1 MQPRDLTS
9 PVDLLLTWMDQQGPF
24 ARLILLTGQSGAG
37 KTRFCL
43 ALVDAARN
51 MGLEVAGLV
60 SPAVF
65 SAAGKIGIDLLDI
78 KTGRQRSLAR
88 RRQSTGGWLAVGDWE
103 LDPRVLAWGNRL
115 LASAEPCDMLIL
127 DEMGP
132 LEFTAGSGLTNAF
145 ALIDARRYRLACV
158 GIRPA
163 LLPEALTRWP
173 WAQSYALPARQEVT

>member
-1 MQPRDLTS
+1 VQPPALNQ
-9 PVDLLLTWMDQQGPF
+9 PVDLLSAWMDHPGPF
-24 ARLILLTGQSGAG
+24 ARLLLLNGQSGSG
-37 KTRFCL
+37 KTHFCL
-43 ALVDAARN
+43 ALVDAARSK
-51 MGLEVAGLV
+51 GLEVAGLV

-78 KTGRQRSLAR
+78 KTGRQRNLAR
-88 RRQSTGGWLAVGDWE
+88 RRQSTGKWLAVGDWE

-115 LASAEPCDMLIL
+115 LGSAGACDLLIL

-145 ALIDARRYRLACV
+145 ALIEARRYRLACV

-163 LLPEALTRWP
+163 LLPDALARWP
-173 WAQSYALPARQEVT
+173 WAQSYALPARQEAA